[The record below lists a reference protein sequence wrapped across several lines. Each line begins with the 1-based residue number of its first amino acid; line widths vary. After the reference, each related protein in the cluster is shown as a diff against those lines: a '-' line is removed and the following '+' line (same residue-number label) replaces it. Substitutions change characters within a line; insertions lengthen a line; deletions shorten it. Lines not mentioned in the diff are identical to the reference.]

1 MYELT
6 YNTNHFRSLMR
17 TCNTG
22 VIITNS
28 TGYIIDMNQKAF
40 ELLELREEDCIGSH
54 FFDILDFSLNPKDS
68 ISLSESMNAYPL
80 LVRTKKYKKFKY
92 VFCIDLVQ
100 NSTNSTSF
108 DTIITFYP
116 SQSDTTPQSNF
127 MASYTFDS
135 IIKSSYHMKQVERIS
150 KVAARTSSN
159 VLIYGES
166 GTGKELIAHAI
177 HNESNRRKGPF
188 VALNCG
194 AIPAGLI
201 ESELFGY
208 EGGTFTGARSTGQ
221 MGKIEMAS
229 GGTLFLDEI
238 GNMPLHMQVILLR
251 FLETREVLR
260 LGGKNPKKVD
270 IRVIAATNVDLKKA
284 ITENTFREDLFYRLN
299 VFTINVPPLRERKE
313 DIKILVNHFISQIN
327 ERENL
332 NVTGVD
338 KTVLELFMEYNW
350 PGNIRELENIVE
362 WCVNMADDKIIR
374 LKDLPND
381 FIQSFLSKKME
392 KSDPILENR
401 ILNTTL
407 SNVNGNVN
415 KASALLG
422 VSRRT
427 LYRKF
432 EKYDIDPSNF
442 RNQSS

>member
-1 MYELT
+1 
-6 YNTNHFRSLMR
+6 
-17 TCNTG
+17 
-22 VIITNS
+22 V
-28 TGYIIDMNQKAF
+28 
-40 ELLELREEDCIGSH
+40 
-54 FFDILDFSLNPKDS
+54 
-68 ISLSESMNAYPL
+68 
-80 LVRTKKYKKFKY
+80 
-92 VFCIDLVQ
+92 
-100 NSTNSTSF
+100 
-108 DTIITFYP
+108 
-116 SQSDTTPQSNF
+116 
-127 MASYTFDS
+127 
-135 IIKSSYHMKQVERIS
+135 
-150 KVAARTSSN
+150 
-159 VLIYGES
+159 
-166 GTGKELIAHAI
+166 KE
-177 HNESNRRKGPF
+177 
-188 VALNCG
+188 
-194 AIPAGLI
+194 
-201 ESELFGY
+201 
-208 EGGTFTGARSTGQ
+208 
-221 MGKIEMAS
+221 
-229 GGTLFLDEI
+229 
-238 GNMPLHMQVILLR
+238 
-251 FLETREVLR
+251 
-260 LGGKNPKKVD
+260 
-270 IRVIAATNVDLKKA
+270 
-284 ITENTFREDLFYRLN
+284 
-299 VFTINVPPLRERKE
+299 KE

-392 KSDPILENR
+392 KSDPILEKR